1 MSDEDFN
8 GEKLTVTK
16 VEAGLLGALALVVAV
31 WLLLGVDA
39 LVVLGVLLAL
49 AMLVGVTLLARGGP
63 TPIDQD

>member
-39 LVVLGVLLAL
+39 LVVLGVLLAI
-49 AMLVGVTLLARGGP
+49 AMLVVVTLLARGGP